1 MNLLSQI
8 TLKWYDDSSLIAEDR
23 RELVELFLDSIGITR
38 EVAADIFELLL
49 IARSKGLSLTSR
61 DIMEGIIEM
70 RAHRGCAPDDSLTLR
85 NIQIWLKY
93 FRSLGLL
100 EKIGGRYFF
109 KGNKKPSAVFR
120 ESVKPEV
127 IDKSADYLARV
138 LEKLEDRYNIKK

>member
-8 TLKWYDDSSLIAEDR
+8 TLKWYDDSSLIADDK
-23 RELVELFLDSIGITR
+23 RELVERFLDSIGVTR
-38 EVAADIFELLL
+38 VIAADIFELLL
-49 IARSKGLSLTSR
+49 IARSKGLSLTSKE
-61 DIMEGIIEM
+61 IMDGIIEM
-70 RAHRGCAPDDSLTLR
+70 RTARGQSADDSLTLR

-93 FRSLGLL
+93 FRGLGML

-120 ESVKPEV
+120 DTVKPEV

>member
-8 TLKWYDDSSLIAEDR
+8 TLKWYDDSSLMAEDR
-23 RELVELFLDSIGITR
+23 RELVELFLDSAGITR
-38 EVAADIFELLL
+38 EIAADIFELLL

-61 DIMEGIIEM
+61 EIRDGIAEM
-70 RAHRGCAPDDSLTLR
+70 RERRGKSPDDSLTLR

-93 FRSLGLL
+93 FRNLGLL

-120 ESVKPEV
+120 EYVKPEV

-138 LEKLEDRYNIKK
+138 LEKLEDRYGIKK

>member
-8 TLKWYDDSSLIAEDR
+8 TLKWYDDSSLMAEDN

-38 EVAADIFELLL
+38 EIASDIFELLL
-49 IARSKGLSLTSR
+49 IARSKGLSLSSKE
-61 DIMEGIIEM
+61 IMKGITEM
-70 RAHRGCAPDDSLTLR
+70 RERRGKSPDDSLTLR

-109 KGNKKPSAVFR
+109 KGNKKPSTIFR
-120 ESVKPEV
+120 DYVKPEV

-138 LEKLEDRYNIKK
+138 LEKLEDRYDIKK

>member
-8 TLKWYDDSSLIAEDR
+8 TLKWYDDSSLMAEER

-49 IARSKGLSLTSR
+49 IARSKGLSLTSK
-61 DIMEGIIEM
+61 DIMEGITEM
-70 RAHRGCAPDDSLTLR
+70 MAHRGKSPDESLTLR

-93 FRSLGLL
+93 FRNLGML

-120 ESVKPEV
+120 DTVKPEV

-138 LEKLEDRYNIKK
+138 LEKLEERYDIKK